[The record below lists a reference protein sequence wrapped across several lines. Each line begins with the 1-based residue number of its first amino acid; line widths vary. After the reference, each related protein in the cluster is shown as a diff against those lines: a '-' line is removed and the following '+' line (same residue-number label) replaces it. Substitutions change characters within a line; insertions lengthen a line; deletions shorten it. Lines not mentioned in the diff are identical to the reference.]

1 MSTLKRA
8 ADSEAVCNSAQE
20 ALAPL
25 DDGGGDYVDSGDG
38 VALVPARLL
47 LL

>member
-1 MSTLKRA
+1 LSTLKRETE
-8 ADSEAVCNSAQE
+8 SEAVCGSAQE

-25 DDGGGDYVDSGDG
+25 DDGVGDYVDCGDS